1 MHLLIFVVSCL
12 LVRWRYYSVSIS
24 KQSRVQLCLIFPGRH
39 GKYMFIQERFYLQGI
54 PNNIN
59 EQDTSFLDC
68 KHKHMMKSGASP
80 DKVRILHRLL
90 PIELTSRIDFQGL
103 SLFGSWSYLNLF
115 RGGMGP
121 FNIQSG
127 GLYLSFRQVLIFRVG
142 GLYLRFRT

>member
-39 GKYMFIQERFYLQGI
+39 GKYIFIQERFYLQGI

-80 DKVRILHRLL
+80 DKVGILHRLL
-90 PIELTSRIDFQGL
+90 PIGLTSSISKGYHSLVPGL
-103 SLFGSWSYLNLF
+103 ISICSEVVWVPLK
-115 RGGMGP
+115 
-121 FNIQSG
+121 
-127 GLYLSFRQVLIFRVG
+127 FRVVVYISV
-142 GLYLRFRT
+142 LDKS